1 MGQPSDTFAPG
12 NLIGEKYRIGE
23 VLGSGGMGT
32 VYEATDIR
40 IGRRVALKRLRYRYT
55 GEETAVRRFH
65 REAQAAGSIGHDN
78 ICEVTD
84 IGTAADGSPYMV
96 MPLLKGHT
104 LGDLLDQDTRLPTM
118 RAVDIVGQT
127 LSALQAA
134 HGANIVH
141 RDLKP
146 DNIFITKL
154 GDRDDFVKLLDFGI
168 SKMLDQDTLSDL
180 TKSGA
185 VIGTPCYMAPEQAA
199 AKRDLDHRVDVY
211 AMGVIL
217 YESLLGQRPFPG
229 ESFSEVIVKVLGEP
243 FPAPRTVDPS
253 FPPALERVILT
264 AMARDPSERY
274 SSVDE
279 MRLALD
285 DAAAADTGL
294 VSEYDDSSLTG
305 AISSRPFTPN
315 NLQETKTPA
324 AIEIG
329 TTGRGSQPPKNKSF
343 RLYFGLFALLVI
355 AVGVALATVGIR
367 SKDSGEE
374 VGPTSNTPPGDQIT
388 APDVQQSPSPTAAS
402 DLAAPNVVL
411 PAQQLPVPPEEV
423 SNTAEARTVP
433 KKRSDKRGGRP
444 AEESRTRKESIVP
457 AHDETEDAEKS
468 AEQQKAE
475 QQKSETIKGHFGT
488 KFVTEY

>member
-12 NLIGEKYRIGE
+12 KLIGQKYRIGD

-55 GEETAVRRFH
+55 GEETAVLRFH

-84 IGTAADGSPYMV
+84 IGTAEDGSPYMV

-104 LGDLLDQDTRLPTM
+104 LGDLLDRDARLPTM
-118 RAVDIVGQT
+118 RAVDIVSQT
-127 LSALQAA
+127 LSALQSA
-134 HGANIVH
+134 HDANIVH

-199 AKRDLDHRVDVY
+199 AKKDLDHRVDVY

-217 YESLLGQRPFPG
+217 YECLLGQRPFPG
-229 ESFSEVIVKVLGEP
+229 ESFSEIIVKVLGEP

-274 SSVDE
+274 SSVGE
-279 MRLALD
+279 MRLALE
-285 DAAAADTGL
+285 DAAAGTGL
-294 VSEYDDSSLTG
+294 VSEYRNSTHTG

-315 NLQETKTPA
+315 SLQETKTPA
-324 AIEIG
+324 AIEIE
-329 TTGRGSQPPKNKSF
+329 TTRRGSRPPKNRSF
-343 RLYFGLFALLVI
+343 RVYFGLFALLVI
-355 AVGVALATVGIR
+355 AVGAVLATVGNR

-374 VGPTSNTPPGDQIT
+374 GGPLSNTPPGDQIL
-388 APDVQQSPSPTAAS
+388 APDPQPSLPPNTAS
-402 DLAAPNVVL
+402 DLAAPNNML
-411 PAQQLPVPPEEV
+411 PAQQSPVPPEGV
-423 SNTAEARTVP
+423 SNATAAEVHTVP
-433 KKRSDKRGGRP
+433 KRRSNKRHARP
-444 AEESRTRKESIVP
+444 PEESRPRTASNAK
-457 AHDETEDAEKS
+457 AHDETEDENKEKS
-468 AEQQKAE
+468 AEQQE
-475 QQKSETIKGHFGT
+475 SQTIKGHFGT